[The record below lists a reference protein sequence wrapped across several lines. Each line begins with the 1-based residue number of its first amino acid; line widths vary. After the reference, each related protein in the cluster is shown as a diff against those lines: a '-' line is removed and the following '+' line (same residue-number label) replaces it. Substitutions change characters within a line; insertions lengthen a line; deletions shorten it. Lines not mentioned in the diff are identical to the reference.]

1 MFHLKRASGAAAT
14 VETSS
19 RLAAMQSLDYR
30 RAVAI
35 ERRRGTIW
43 RVDIRDDTLAEE
55 STPVGAAHID

>member
-1 MFHLKRASGAAAT
+1 
-14 VETSS
+14 
-19 RLAAMQSLDYR
+19 MQSLDYR